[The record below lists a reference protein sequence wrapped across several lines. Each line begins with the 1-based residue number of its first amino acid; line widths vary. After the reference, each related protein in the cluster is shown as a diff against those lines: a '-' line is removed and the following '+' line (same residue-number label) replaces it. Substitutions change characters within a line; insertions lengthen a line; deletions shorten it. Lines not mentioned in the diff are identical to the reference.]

1 MLERAVMDAL
11 WDNPAG
17 LTSRELTQGLPQTLA
32 MTTVLTVLDRL
43 RRKGL
48 VQRASAGRWYRYS
61 AAATQAEYTA
71 ALMVEALGSE
81 GDSHAVL
88 EHFVQAVSPEQM
100 NSLRRLLDRDR
111 EEGS

>member
-1 MLERAVMDAL
+1 MDLLWEERD
-11 WDNPAG
+11 G
-17 LTSRELTQGLPQTLA
+17 LTARELTQGLPQTLA
-32 MTTVLTVLDRL
+32 MTTVLTVLNRL
-43 RRKGL
+43 QRKGL
-48 VQRASAGRWYRYS
+48 VQRASVGRWYRYS

-100 NSLRRLLDRDR
+100 NSLKRLLDRER
-111 EEGS
+111 EGGS